1 MIRALLCSI
10 ALVLTASAGLAC
22 TGHAKQTQ
30 SCAEGTIWDSDAQTC
45 VKLVNS

>member
-1 MIRALLCSI
+1 MIRTLLCTI
-10 ALVLTASAGLAC
+10 ALTVAASAGLAC
-22 TGHAKQTQ
+22 TGHSAQTQ